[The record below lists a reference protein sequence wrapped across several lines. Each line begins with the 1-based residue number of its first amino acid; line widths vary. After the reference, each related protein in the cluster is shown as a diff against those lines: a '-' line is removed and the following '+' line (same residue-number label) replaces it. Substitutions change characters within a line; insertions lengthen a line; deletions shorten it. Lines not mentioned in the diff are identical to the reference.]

1 MIFPD
6 GIKVYGDT
14 SFRNK
19 KCPVEDAELVTF
31 INQIKKL
38 YPNSFGRLVLH
49 IPNEGKRKVYEVSNL
64 KKKGA
69 LNTGASDIIIPG
81 NPSLVMEMKR
91 QDHTLSDWQ
100 PGQIEYLEA
109 SKMVGC
115 FVCICLG
122 WEAAMMAFNDWRSEN
137 YPMWIDRESI
147 NIIKEF

>member
-6 GIKVYGDT
+6 RIKVYGDT

-38 YPNSFGRLVLH
+38 YPNSFGRLILH
-49 IPNEGKRKVYEVSNL
+49 IPNEGKRKVHEVANL

-100 PGQIEYLEA
+100 PGQIEYLEE
-109 SKMVGC
+109 SKRVGC
-115 FVCICLG
+115 FVCVCLG
-122 WEAAMMAFNDWRSEN
+122 WEAAMMAFNDWRSEH
-137 YPMWIDRESI
+137 YPMWIDHESI
-147 NIIKEF
+147 NVITEF

>member
-1 MIFPD
+1 MIFPE
-6 GIKVYGDT
+6 GIKLYGDT
-14 SFRNK
+14 TFRDK

-38 YPNSFGRLVLH
+38 YPDSFGRLILH
-49 IPNEGKRKVYEVSNL
+49 VPNEGKRKAHEVANL

-91 QDHTLSDWQ
+91 QDHTLSEWQ

-109 SKMVGC
+109 SKKSGC
-115 FVCICLG
+115 SVCICLG
-122 WEAAMMAFNDWRSEN
+122 WEAAMMAFNDWRSKY
-137 YPMWIDRESI
+137 YPRTPTTQPPVFI
-147 NIIKEF
+147 NNF

>member
-1 MIFPD
+1 MIFPN
-6 GIKVYGDT
+6 GIKLYGDKD
-14 SFRNK
+14 FRDK

-38 YPNSFGRLVLH
+38 YPESFGKLILH
-49 IPNEGKRKVYEVSNL
+49 IPNEGKRKAHEVANL

-91 QDHTLSDWQ
+91 HDHTLSEWQ

-109 SKMVGC
+109 SKAAGC
-115 FVCICLG
+115 FVCVCLG
-122 WEAAMMAFNDWRSEN
+122 WEAAMMAFNDWRATH
-137 YPMWIDRESI
+137 YPLQKPHDKSIQIDS
-147 NIIKEF
+147 F